1 MSLLFS
7 WSRRT
12 FIGTLAGLGL
22 TVGGLAGATV
32 LGACS
37 GEDGGPT
44 TTGDRVVLQGEVV
57 ADDGI
62 EAPFVNAK
70 GWSVQLSAAWISVGE
85 FYFWDGAPIFS
96 QLDLGPGALP
106 PLTPTQRAQELLGLR
121 TASAHPGHYK
131 AGNARGQMLG
141 FAVADLVNGPTALP
155 EGNGITGPYRSA
167 TFNWKDPPSGAGSD
181 ELDGAMIVI
190 EGTATKD
197 TMTRVFRMIATVE
210 DTLDSY
216 MLPKID
222 GCKFEE
228 TEVTGD
234 GTVTLHILP
243 SVWLDQA
250 DFEFV
255 AESPDGTPVE
265 LDDGEDAQRAFERG
279 VKKGTAY
286 VFSFKPLG

>member
-1 MSLLFS
+1 MSRLLT

-12 FIGTLAGLGL
+12 FFGVVAGFGL
-22 TVGGLAGATV
+22 TAVGLAGAVT
-32 LGACS
+32 LAACG
-37 GEDGGPT
+37 GEDGGET

-62 EAPFVNAK
+62 TAPFTNAK
-70 GWSVQLSAAWISVGE
+70 GWSVQLSTAWISVGE

-96 QLDLGPGALP
+96 QLEVTP
-106 PLTPTQRAQELLGLR
+106 PATPLDGMQELLGLR
-121 TASAHPGHYK
+121 TANAHPGHY
-131 AGNARGQMLG
+131 ASGNARGQMLG
-141 FAVADLVNGPTALP
+141 YAVVDLTQPSTPLP

-167 TFNWKDPPSGAGSD
+167 TFNWKDPATGAGA
-181 ELDGAMIVI
+181 ENLGGAMILI

-197 TMTRVFRMIATVE
+197 TMTRVFRMKATVE

-228 TEVTGD
+228 AEVVGD

-255 AESPDGTPVE
+255 AESPDGEPVE
-265 LDDGEDAQRAFERG
+265 LMEGEDAQRAFERG

-286 VFSFKPLG
+286 IFSFKPL

>member
-1 MSLLFS
+1 MSRLLT

-12 FIGTLAGLGL
+12 FIGMVAGLGL
-22 TVGGLAGATV
+22 TAAGLAGAVT
-32 LGACS
+32 LAACS
-37 GEDGGPT
+37 GDDGGET
-44 TTGDRVVLQGEVV
+44 TTGDRVVLKGEVV

-62 EAPFVNAK
+62 NAPFTNAK
-70 GWSVQLSAAWISVGE
+70 GWSVQLSSAWISVGE

-96 QLDLGPGALP
+96 KLETAPPSPLD
-106 PLTPTQRAQELLGLR
+106 QMQELLGLR
-121 TASAHPGHYK
+121 TAAAHPGHYA

-141 FAVADLVNGPTALP
+141 YAVVDLTQPSTPLP
-155 EGNGITGPYRSA
+155 DGNGITGPYRSG
-167 TFNWKDPPSGAGSD
+167 TFNWKDPPTGPGAENLGD
-181 ELDGAMIVI
+181 AMIII

-216 MLPKID
+216 MIPKID

-228 TEVTGD
+228 AEVAGD
-234 GTVTLHILP
+234 GLVTLHVIP

-255 AESPDGTPVE
+255 AESPDGEPVE
-265 LDDGEDAQRAFERG
+265 LADGEDAQRAFERG

-286 VFSFKPLG
+286 VFSFKPL